1 VIPLAGLFARSLAG
15 RRRILALLA
24 LALLPGIVAIVVTGL
39 GLVDDPERLT
49 ARLVERLLL
58 PIILALCTVVLGA
71 SAIGDGR
78 DDGTILYI
86 AATPLPRWRIIASA
100 WLATTGLSVCL
111 LLPSALAITIVPGAV
126 GARGVISSVLA
137 LALAAAA
144 YAALALLLS
153 LSIRHGILAGILY
166 VLLWEGS
173 IGNFAASA
181 SRFSIAAYAKVIA
194 SKGFNDVPPLNVPA
208 VSEVTA
214 VALLAIGT
222 LLLLAAA
229 TRAFKRVDL

>member
-1 VIPLAGLFARSLAG
+1 MIPLAGLFTRSLAG
-15 RRRILALLA
+15 RRRVLALLA
-24 LALLPGIVAIVVTGL
+24 LALLPGIVVIVATALDV
-39 GLVDDPERLT
+39 VDDPARLT
-49 ARLVERLLL
+49 ARLVVRLLI
-58 PIILALCTVVLGA
+58 PVILALVTVVLGA

-78 DDGTILYI
+78 DDGTILYVV
-86 AATPLPRWRIIASA
+86 ATPLPRWRIVAAA

-111 LLPSALAITIVPGAV
+111 VLPSALAITIVPGAV
-126 GARGVISSVLA
+126 GVRGVLSTVLA
-137 LALAAAA
+137 LVLAAAA

-153 LSIRHGILAGILY
+153 LSMRHGILAGILY

-194 SKGFNDVPPLNVPA
+194 SKGFDDVPPLNVPN
-208 VSEVTA
+208 VSEASA

-229 TRAFKRVDL
+229 TRALKRADL

>member
-1 VIPLAGLFARSLAG
+1 MPLAGLFARSLAG

-24 LALLPGIVAIVVTGL
+24 LALLPGIIAVLVTTL
-39 GLVDDPERLT
+39 DVVDDPGRLT
-49 ARLVERLLL
+49 ARLIERLLI
-58 PIILALCTVVLGA
+58 PVILALVTVVLGA

-78 DDGTILYI
+78 DDGTILYVV
-86 AATPLPRWRIIASA
+86 ATPLPRWRIVVSA
-100 WLATTGLSVCL
+100 WMATSALAVCL
-111 LLPSALAITIVPGAV
+111 LVPSALAITVVPGAV
-126 GARGVISSVLA
+126 GLRGVLTTLLA
-137 LALAAAA
+137 LVLAAAA

-194 SKGFNDVPPLNVPA
+194 SKGFDDVPPLNVPN
-208 VSEVTA
+208 VSEATA

-222 LLLLAAA
+222 VLLLAAS
-229 TRAFKRVDL
+229 TRALKRADL